1 MNQMNAVST
10 PISETIT
17 TFILE
22 HNEIDSLSSVR
33 KLAALP
39 KLERLSLRG
48 NCIENINRPGATED
62 PIQFSSSLEFV
73 DLSYNKINSWS
84 FVNALPLVFP
94 RLQSLRISGNP
105 LYNQPV
111 ASTTI
116 TNMPEK
122 PMTVDEAYMLTLA
135 RLSSIQILNYGNI
148 TPQDRTNGELYYLSL
163 IGKELSAFPED
174 AEESILS
181 KHPRYRDLCEK
192 HGEPVIRRAEEKSG
206 RAVNPRS
213 VAARLVKL
221 AFRLSSQEQTTKTK
235 EVPRSFDTY
244 QVKALVSRLF
254 GLTPFEFR
262 LTWETDEL
270 DPVSKVNREEEGWD
284 SEDEGMDNGD
294 AAGDETKFVKREVEL
309 VDSTRDIGFWLQD
322 VDEARIRVDLLS

>member
-1 MNQMNAVST
+1 MNQVNEVSR

-17 TFILE
+17 TLVLE
-22 HNEIDSLSSVR
+22 HNEIYSLSSVR
-33 KLAALP
+33 QLAALP
-39 KLERLSLRG
+39 KLEHLSLRG
-48 NCIENINRPGATED
+48 NCIENINRPGTAED
-62 PIQFSSSLEFV
+62 PIQFSSSLGFV
-73 DLSYNKINSWS
+73 DLSYNKIDSWS
-84 FVNALPLVFP
+84 FVNGLSLVFP
-94 RLQSLRISGNP
+94 GLQSLRISGNP

-111 ASTTI
+111 ASTSI
-116 TNMPEK
+116 TDMPEK

-148 TPQDRTNGELYYLSL
+148 TPQDRNNGELYYLSL

-174 AEESILS
+174 AEKGILA
-181 KHPRYRDLCEK
+181 KHPRYGELCER
-192 HGEPVIRRAEEKSG
+192 HGEPIVRRAEKLG

-221 AFRLSSQEQTTKTK
+221 IFRLSSQEETIKTK

-270 DPVSKVNREEEGWD
+270 DPVSKENKEEEKWD
-284 SEDEGMDNGD
+284 SEDEGMEIGD

-309 VDSTRDIGFWLQD
+309 VDSTRDIVFWLQD

>member
-1 MNQMNAVST
+1 MNQINEVST
-10 PISETIT
+10 PISKTIT
-17 TFILE
+17 TLILE
-22 HNEIDSLSSVR
+22 HNKIDSLSSVR
-33 KLAALP
+33 ELTALP

-48 NCIENINRPGATED
+48 NCIENVNRPGAAED
-62 PIQFSSSLEFV
+62 PFLFSSSLEFV
-73 DLSYNKINSWS
+73 DLSYNKVSSWS
-84 FVNALPLVFP
+84 FINALSFVFP
-94 RLQSLRISGNP
+94 GLQSLRISGNP

-116 TNMPEK
+116 TNMPER

-135 RLSSIQILNYGNI
+135 RLPSIQILNYGSI

-163 IGKELSAFPED
+163 IGKELSAFPEY
-174 AEESILS
+174 AEQGILA
-181 KHPRYRDLCEK
+181 KHPRYRELCEK
-192 HGEPVIRRAEEKSG
+192 HGEPVIRRTEEKSG

-221 AFRLSSQEQTTKTK
+221 AFRLSSQEQTIKIK

-254 GLTPFEFR
+254 DLTPFEFR

-270 DPVSKVNREEEGWD
+270 DPVSKVNMEEEEWD
-284 SEDEGMDNGD
+284 SEGEGMDNAD
-294 AAGDETKFVKREVEL
+294 AVGDETKFVKREVEL